1 MSRTLINVS
10 GQTHNPAAGQAPNK
24 EGSSAA
30 ARNGQTSKLP
40 TGPAAGIKAKRSA
53 PIMKRLKK
61 RLPSGTLALS
71 MLAGLSAPIH
81 ASAAETKSCLQM
93 WPLRRTIQNLY
104 PGQWKL
110 E

>member
-1 MSRTLINVS
+1 
-10 GQTHNPAAGQAPNK
+10 
-24 EGSSAA
+24 
-30 ARNGQTSKLP
+30 
-40 TGPAAGIKAKRSA
+40 
-53 PIMKRLKK
+53 MKRLKK

-71 MLAGLSAPIH
+71 MLEGLSAPIH